1 MASLFKPIVLLRAGK
16 VALSRIF
23 DALKRAQLARAPRAG
38 DAKPVSA
45 LPDRR
50 RSARWAA
57 HVPVFVYGHTA
68 GWQPFH
74 EEASGKP
81 SNQHRHRYGGRR
93 EKEGCEVPTDL
104 MRNELVQSR
113 AQHARE
119 EVYEHEADDDFEHCR
134 QSHGVPRYVLPP
146 PAFTSAAVAAS
157 AAGCPAGV
165 KSLRPANAK
174 LDGR

>member
-1 MASLFKPIVLLRAGK
+1 VMGRFPRLYAIVDRATLDARTPQRASSPGTPCGMKVGEFARELREGGVRLVQYRDKVNGSSTPANKFAGGPGPQEILRA
-16 VALSRIF
+16 ANEIDEAF
-23 DALKRAQLARAPRAG
+23 AQ
-38 DAKPVSA
+38 KFSA
-45 LPDRR
+45 
-50 RSARWAA
+50 
-57 HVPVFVYGHTA
+57 
-68 GWQPFH
+68 
-74 EEASGKP
+74 
-81 SNQHRHRYGGRR
+81 
-93 EKEGCEVPTDL
+93 PTDL